1 MPAGITL
8 AEARERVE
16 SSWSWPARRLL
27 FFASDGAW
35 IWDEAQPLFGGS
47 WIVGRAPWPVTVVLR
62 LLSANAKTVSHPVPV
77 CIPAGVLATA
87 KGARVALGRNLG
99 MAPELFEQLRFEAGE
114 TTPLEDDENLEVAK
128 LKAMICRF
136 RPAAQRM
143 MLELLRMRVLWT
155 MGKKGQRPPP
165 QEAWLAPISE
175 GGAPCECLRTLQAA
189 VQRVES
195 EAGDLIFNA
204 TEDAYRWRVELKK
217 PAQADWIEMLCTF
230 PAGYPAEPVR
240 LEGSFQMDGR
250 EVEISSLGPEN
261 WSPQN
266 TVYCALGEVVD
277 FIMLYTARSEARIP
291 GPRIPRLPLS

>member
-1 MPAGITL
+1 
-8 AEARERVE
+8 
-16 SSWSWPARRLL
+16 
-27 FFASDGAW
+27 
-35 IWDEAQPLFGGS
+35 
-47 WIVGRAPWPVTVVLR
+47 
-62 LLSANAKTVSHPVPV
+62 
-77 CIPAGVLATA
+77 
-87 KGARVALGRNLG
+87 VALGRSLG

-114 TTPLEDDENLEVAK
+114 MSPLEDDENLELAK

-143 MLELLRMRVLWT
+143 LLELLRMRVLWT

-165 QEAWLAPISE
+165 QEAWLVPISE
-175 GGAPCECLRTLQAA
+175 GVEAPLECLSTLQAL
-189 VQRVES
+189 VKRVAS

-217 PAQADWIEMLCTF
+217 PSQAEWIEMLCTF
-230 PAGYPAEPVR
+230 PAGYPAEPVS
-240 LEGSFQMDGR
+240 LEGRFQMDGR
-250 EVEISSLGPEN
+250 EVDVSSLRPAS

-277 FIMLYTARSEARIP
+277 FIMLYTARSEALERTP